1 MRKKMVLVVSL
12 LVIAVL
18 CGVAIGKLQPTDR
31 EAESTSQ
38 PLLANGYEIKGGEVY
53 WVSIS
58 PQRTEVPVPDADAK
72 TFVPLENGWGKD
84 AYSAYYNGYAMRPA
98 DASVPSIHLSVFASI
113 PNTFY
118 AKDDQAVYFPSFSYD
133 TDGGGTYVYDVF
145 PGADPGTFVI
155 VEPLEYAKDKSH
167 VWDIQPGEGGPAR
180 AEIRGADPA
189 ACTADNLEGCEAR

>member
-1 MRKKMVLVVSL
+1 MSRSIVMGAFVV
-12 LVIAVL
+12 VAAVVGAL
-18 CGVAIGKLQPTDR
+18 YLAATRPSATP
-31 EAESTSQ
+31 Q

-58 PQRTEVPVPDADAK
+58 PQRTEVPVPGADAE

-84 AYSAYYNGYAMRPA
+84 AYSAYYNGYTMRPA

-133 TDGGGTYVYDVF
+133 ANGGGTYVYDVF
-145 PGADPGTFVI
+145 PDADPGTFVI